1 MAPESS
7 ITVTVNSRK
16 AVSGKKI
23 IRPISMLVI
32 VLVIAFPFLWLIFS
46 SFKHEKD
53 IISFPHRIYADS
65 YTLVIYITVWKT

>member
-23 IRPISMLVI
+23 IRTISMLVI
-32 VLVIAFPFLWLIFS
+32 LLVIAFPFFV
-46 SFKHEKD
+46 
-53 IISFPHRIYADS
+53 AD
-65 YTLVIYITVWKT
+65 YFFF

>member
-23 IRPISMLVI
+23 IRTISMLVI
-32 VLVIAFPFLWLIFS
+32 LLVIAFPFLWLIIS
-46 SFKHEKD
+46 SFKHLICQIKLD
-53 IISFPHRIYADS
+53 KISSFM
-65 YTLVIYITVWKT
+65 

>member
-23 IRPISMLVI
+23 IRTIS
-32 VLVIAFPFLWLIFS
+32 
-46 SFKHEKD
+46 
-53 IISFPHRIYADS
+53 
-65 YTLVIYITVWKT
+65 